1 MNNNMKYFALIAI
14 GYVFIVFTANLSAE
28 EDINPDNNKDSQETK
43 SSEDDSAMD
52 KCMKDAKTKKDKKKC
67 AKDNEQTIEEFIDD
81 EGLEI
86 IEGYLEIYTDEDK
99 ENYFLKL
106 NQEDLNKKFLYFS
119 YIMNAPQGSTL
130 TGGRPS
136 DGKVLEFRKFKKD
149 NIRKI

>member
-28 EDINPDNNKDSQETK
+28 EDINLDNNKDSQETK

-67 AKDNEQTIEEFIDD
+67 AKDKEKTIEEFIEY

-86 IEGYLEIYTDEDK
+86 IEGYLKIYTDEDK

-119 YIMNAPQGSTL
+119 YIRT
-130 TGGRPS
+130 
-136 DGKVLEFRKFKKD
+136 
-149 NIRKI
+149 